1 MDYKATLFH
10 ANIAVKLFEFE
21 IISPMPLRLFEQDPR
36 RMRATVRRQSRA
48 VHKASADVLLI
59 GVRISRT
66 IPHADRTRV

>member
-36 RMRATVRRQSRA
+36 RMRDGQQTKSSGTQSECRRAAHWRA
-48 VHKASADVLLI
+48 DQ
-59 GVRISRT
+59 
-66 IPHADRTRV
+66 